1 MVARGI
7 VEVDAAPAVV
17 GVDLAGQSLL
27 GVGPVNHA
35 VPPDALHDRVE
46 RFVVDEERVVVAGE
60 VNAGFR
66 EVQQPPVT
74 QPDLDEEPRLG
85 GIIQPEDTGE
95 ELRRGALVTRGDD
108 RVIEPDI
115 RSVLAHVLVLT
126 SFHAPRQGSERRCGG
141 PRARAGVTRAPG

>member
-7 VEVDAAPAVV
+7 VEVDAAPAVI
-17 GVDLAGQSLL
+17 GVDLAGQPLL
-27 GVGPVNHA
+27 RVGPVNHA
-35 VPPDALHDRVE
+35 IPPDALHDRVE

-66 EVQQPPVT
+66 EVKKPPVT
-74 QPDLDEEPRLG
+74 QPDLEEEPRLG
-85 GIIQPEDTGE
+85 GIIQPEYAGE
-95 ELRRGALVTRGDD
+95 KLRRQALVTRRDD

-126 SFHAPRQGSERRCGG
+126 SFHAPRQGNERRCGG
-141 PRARAGVTRAPG
+141 PRARTGVTRAPG